1 MFLAKTNFQFSV
13 PTCKTDGKSKTDKK
27 INQIQNGHVSSKHCT
42 VSITVLER
50 KGYFRVV
57 LFVRTVVTY
66 CDGFMLPTKNTVFV
80 CLDALNEILTFDKI
94 RHS

>member
-1 MFLAKTNFQFSV
+1 VFLAKTNFQFSV
-13 PTCKTDGKSKTDKK
+13 PVKRAENQKTDKK

-66 CDGFMLPTKNTVFV
+66 CDGFMLPKKNTVFV